1 MFDDSK
7 LFSRPTSTVLGG
19 KQTATLKTNVSDEVH
34 ERFQA
39 YARERGYQSDS
50 DCLREL
56 ILVALFGVE
65 AMADLHRRRIESLG
79 QNRTSTGLE
88 TQL

>member
-1 MFDDSK
+1 MFDDST

-19 KQTATLKTNVSDEVH
+19 KQSATLKTSVSDEVH

-56 ILVALFGVE
+56 VLVALFGVE
-65 AMADLHRRRIESLG
+65 ALADLHRRRIESLA
-79 QNRTSTGLE
+79 QHKATTGPE
-88 TQL
+88 VIN